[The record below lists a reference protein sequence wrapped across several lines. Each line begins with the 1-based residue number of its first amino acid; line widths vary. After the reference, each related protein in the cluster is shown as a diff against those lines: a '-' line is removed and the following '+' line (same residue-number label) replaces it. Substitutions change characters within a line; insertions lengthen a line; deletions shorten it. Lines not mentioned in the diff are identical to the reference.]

1 MEQKAVQAV
10 GRWFLSLVLLLSILV
25 SPLTALASETQAGHD
40 RGAVSVRQQEGP
52 TDAVELESFL
62 DDWVTRRMEE
72 TPLYSL
78 GFVMVK
84 DGEIFFAKGYG
95 ADPLTGK
102 AFDAETTTVRVA
114 SVAKLFTATAAMQ
127 LYDRGLIDLH
137 EDVNR
142 YLTAIQLHDEFP
154 EPVTFHHLL
163 THTEGFERW
172 FIGVRPQ
179 DPESLISLEEFYSTR
194 RAKRILPPG
203 QKVTYDN
210 YTSGLLGLLIEEVSG
225 MSFTDYMADNIF
237 GPLGMD
243 SSTFVQPPPPSIQ
256 ERIATEYKLDE
267 DTGEYVPMPDRLSHL
282 APAGG
287 MHSSLMDIGHF
298 LVAMLGDGSC
308 QGGRILSQETVQMM
322 YPQRFAAHPRLPG
335 MVYGLLEDF
344 PNGHRV
350 LRRDGDSVNAWSR
363 IYLMPDEQTGL
374 FLVAIG
380 DEASRVDL
388 SWAFFD
394 RFYPRT
400 EPLPQPSS
408 AADLDRYRGVYHPVS
423 DTRSTFGKTVALVM
437 GDIRVTPN
445 ADGTLAMRAMGAG
458 DFVGGFEGT
467 TQWVEVE
474 PNFFERT
481 DGRGYVAFGEDKDGR
496 VTHMY
501 SGQKYMGNYRKL
513 AWYELPTVH
522 YVLMAFFI
530 VVFLFAFISWGMAPL
545 VRRLRGKQGSAG
557 PARWATVLM
566 GVFGTL
572 SALFSV
578 LWFPAVFVI
587 GMQAGEPAPAFG
599 VSPLMR
605 FTFVLPVLAALLT
618 VGLVYFTW
626 RAWRE
631 DYWSKARRIQYTL
644 ITAAA
649 LGLIVW
655 THYWNLLGFRF

>member
-1 MEQKAVQAV
+1 MKQRVVQAI
-10 GRWFLSLVLLLSILV
+10 GRWYLSLVMLLVIAGTPLPAAASV
-25 SPLTALASETQAGHD
+25 SEAVTWQANASAL
-40 RGAVSVRQQEGP
+40 QQGRP
-52 TDAVELESFL
+52 TDAVELERFL
-62 DDWVTRRMEE
+62 DNWVTQRMAD

-142 YLTAIQLHDEFP
+142 YLTAIQLADEFP
-154 EPVTFHHLL
+154 EPITFHHLL

-172 FIGVRPQ
+172 FIGVRPN
-179 DPESLISLEEFYSTR
+179 DPESLISLEEFYTTR

-203 QKVTYDN
+203 QMVTYDN
-210 YTSGLLGLLIEEVSG
+210 YASGLLGLLIEEVSG
-225 MSFTDYMADNIF
+225 MPYADYMAEYIF
-237 GPLGMD
+237 DPLGMD
-243 SSTFVQPPPPSIQ
+243 SSTFVQPPPPDIQ
-256 ERIATEYKLDE
+256 ERIATEYELDR
-267 DTGEYVPMPDRLSHL
+267 DTGEYVPMPARLSHL

-298 LVAMLGDGSC
+298 LVAILGDGSYG
-308 QGGRILSQETVQMM
+308 GGRILSQETVQMM
-322 YPQRFAAHPRLPG
+322 YPQRFASHPRMPG
-335 MVYGLLEDF
+335 MTYGLLEDF

-350 LRRDGDSVNAWSR
+350 LRRDGDSMNAWSR

-374 FLVAIG
+374 FLVAVG

-394 RFYPRT
+394 RFFPRA

-408 AADLDRYRGVYHPVS
+408 AVDLDRYRGTYHPVS

-445 ADGTLAMRAMGAG
+445 ADGTLAMRAMGVG
-458 DFVGGFEGT
+458 DFAGGFEGT
-467 TQWVEVE
+467 TKWVEVE
-474 PNFFERT
+474 PGFFERS
-481 DGRGYVAFGEDKDGR
+481 DGRGYVAFGEDEDGR
-496 VTHMY
+496 ITHMY
-501 SGQKYMGNYRKL
+501 SGQRYMGNYRRL

-522 YVLMAFFI
+522 YALIAFFLF
-530 VVFLFAFISWGMAPL
+530 VSLFAFISWGMVPL
-545 VRRLRGKQGSAG
+545 VRRLKGKPRSAG
-557 PARWATVLM
+557 PAHWATVLM

-572 SALFSV
+572 SVLFSV

-587 GMQAGEPAPAFG
+587 GMQAGEPAPAYG
-599 VSPLMR
+599 VTPLMR
-605 FTFVLPVLAALLT
+605 ITFVLPVIAALLT
-618 VGLVYFTW
+618 VGLVYFAW

-631 DYWSKARRIQYTL
+631 GYWSVARRIQYTV
-644 ITAAA
+644 ITVAA
-649 LGLIVW
+649 LGLILW